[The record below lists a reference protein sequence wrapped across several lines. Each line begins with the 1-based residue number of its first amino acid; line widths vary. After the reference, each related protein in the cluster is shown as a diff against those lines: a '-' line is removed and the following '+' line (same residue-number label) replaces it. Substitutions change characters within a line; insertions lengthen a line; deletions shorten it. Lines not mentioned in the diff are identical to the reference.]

1 MGAFLCIVPLGIL
14 KFHPRTVQHLPIFA
28 LEFNMVTLIKN
39 NYIYL
44 PAHVLSKAWISQFY
58 ISEVYYI
65 D

>member
-1 MGAFLCIVPLGIL
+1 
-14 KFHPRTVQHLPIFA
+14 
-28 LEFNMVTLIKN
+28 MVTHIKN

-44 PAHVLSKAWISQFY
+44 PANLLSKAWISQLY